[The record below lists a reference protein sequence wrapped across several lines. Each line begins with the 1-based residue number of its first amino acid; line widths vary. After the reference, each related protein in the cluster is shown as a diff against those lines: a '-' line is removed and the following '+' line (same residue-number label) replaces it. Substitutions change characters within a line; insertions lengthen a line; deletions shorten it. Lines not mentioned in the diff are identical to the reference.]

1 MKLFKLLVF
10 ALTTLC
16 FTACSSDDNDTT
28 TSGKDPETTKIP
40 LTIEVSEN
48 PLVNPEAQSQAP
60 ATRAAITT
68 TSTLEE
74 FKINY
79 VYKDDS
85 GQLRTNAD
93 SNNTHITAKKTEEG
107 KWVAKDGSWPP
118 VEFLIDWYAYSDGA
132 FNDPNDP
139 NDPYISFEVEEN
151 SAKQKDLLVAKASV
165 MYSGV
170 GSVIHFTL
178 NHACTA
184 LRFYVKKATNLADY
198 TLSITNL
205 QLCNVI
211 KSGQYYYGSDSWTL
225 DDSNRANYTLY
236 SLYSGSGKTLGTTE
250 YEPLDNSDGPY
261 LFMIP
266 QELTP
271 WNGTTDI
278 SSATESYI
286 QLTCTIT
293 QTSDNRQIYSGPA
306 YIPFGTNL
314 TAGYQHDVK
323 INIGK
328 NSLYSSANTKIIQ

>member
-40 LTIEVSEN
+40 LTIEVAEN

-79 VYKDDS
+79 VYKDGS
-85 GQLRTNAD
+85 GLLWTNAD
-93 SNNTHITAKKTEEG
+93 PNTNNTHIKAKKSEEG
-107 KWVAKDGSWPP
+107 KWVADGSWPTAEYP
-118 VEFLIDWYAYSDGA
+118 IDWYAYSDGA
-132 FNDPNDP
+132 FNYP

-151 SAKQKDLLVAKASV
+151 SAVQEDLLVAKASV
-165 MYSGV
+165 MYSNAGD

-211 KSGQYYYGSDSWTL
+211 KSGRYYYGSNSWTL
-225 DDSNRANYTLY
+225 DSNRANYTLY
-236 SLYSGSGKTLGTTE
+236 SDSGKTLGTTE

-266 QELTP
+266 QVLTP
-271 WNGTTDI
+271 WGGTTDI
-278 SSATESYI
+278 SSATAQSYI

-293 QTSDNRQIYSGPA
+293 QTSDNHQIYSGTA